1 MKIET
6 ERLVLRE
13 WNEGDI
19 DDLVEGLNDF
29 DTIKNMTA
37 PFPYQIKDAKEFID
51 KNKKHK
57 NDSYYFAIELK
68 DTGKVIGGTNVCL
81 VNGKVKGG
89 IWINKDYQGKGYGTE
104 AFDARAEFAFD
115 IFDVAELEN
124 GFFDFNKKS
133 LHMQEKLGYEIVGEK
148 KNFSSALNQEVVEI
162 VTKLTKESYLKN
174 KNRNKCLNNGKTQV
188 FS

>member
-1 MKIET
+1 MRLET

-13 WNEGDI
+13 WNEHDI

-51 KNKKHK
+51 NHKKHEK
-57 NDSYYFAIELK
+57 NSYYFAIELK
-68 DTGKVIGGTNVCL
+68 DTKKVIGGTNVCL
-81 VNGKVKGG
+81 VNGNVKGG

-104 AFDARAEFAFD
+104 AFDARAAFAFD
-115 IFDVAELEN
+115 YFDTTELEN

-133 LHMQEKLGYEIVGEK
+133 MHMQEKLGYEIVGEK
-148 KNFSSALNQEVVEI
+148 KNFSPALNQEVVEI
-162 VTKLTKESYLKN
+162 VTKLTKENYLKN
-174 KNRNKCLNNGKTQV
+174 KNRNNFFNNRETQT